1 MNIDTFKV
9 IFAYQ
14 IKKQNKILEEKID
27 SDKLECDYKKQE
39 ISDIDSN
46 DKMIVCIINKTKVY
60 RIIKKTDN

>member
-27 SDKLECDYKKQE
+27 SDKLECDDKKQE